1 MSNRNARP
9 SAHAVARLAGVSQ
22 AAVSRAFTPGAVIA
36 NATRDKVFAAAEELG
51 YRPNLLA
58 RSLIKGSSGIIGV
71 VIGNPRNAFFVSAL
85 AALSERMSAAG
96 LHIMIFTG
104 ETDASADLHVE
115 HLLKYRVDGLVLMW
129 TSISQRS
136 AEQCRAEGIPVV
148 FLNRR
153 TLVEGFASVSGA
165 NYEGCRQIAQ
175 HLIDQGYRRIG
186 FISGREDSVTNRERE
201 AAFTAHL
208 LSAGLPPP
216 DRAVGHFERE
226 GGMVAARELLSR
238 KSRPDALFC
247 ANDVMALATIEVAR
261 TEFGIEI
268 GPELGVAGF
277 DDIEM
282 SSWLSF
288 GLTSY
293 SQPIQSLIDVVS
305 KLLLD
310 SESYVAG
317 AQTVVEGELK
327 VRASTQRS

>member
-1 MSNRNARP
+1 
-9 SAHAVARLAGVSQ
+9 
-22 AAVSRAFTPGAVIA
+22 
-36 NATRDKVFAAAEELG
+36 
-51 YRPNLLA
+51 
-58 RSLIKGSSGIIGV
+58 
-71 VIGNPRNAFFVSAL
+71 
-85 AALSERMSAAG
+85 
-96 LHIMIFTG
+96 
-104 ETDASADLHVE
+104 
-115 HLLKYRVDGLVLMW
+115 
-129 TSISQRS
+129 
-136 AEQCRAEGIPVV
+136 
-148 FLNRR
+148 
-153 TLVEGFASVSGA
+153 
-165 NYEGCRQIAQ
+165 
-175 HLIDQGYRRIG
+175 
-186 FISGREDSVTNRERE
+186 
-201 AAFTAHL
+201 
-208 LSAGLPPP
+208 
-216 DRAVGHFERE
+216 
-226 GGMVAARELLSR
+226 MVAARELLSR